1 MKKKIIVLGCIMTF
15 VLALSIFNKN
25 DYKKETMKDAQKSQ
39 IISLNVEQT
48 AGAGDY
54 KAVTQNTWPTDGYE
68 FNKYRS
74 GCENGSILSWDDTKK
89 SVIMGGDLSD
99 KCYVYFDKID
109 LVCPESFNITKKI
122 DYSNT
127 IPAFFASELNY
138 SITKNYNIDKLIITK
153 TTGEIIEVPYDVE
166 TNMFSSFE
174 DSIGASGVVGIQ
186 KIGVGTLSFINGSSC
201 NIEFT
206 LTIDSS
212 SNEL

>member
-1 MKKKIIVLGCIMTF
+1 MKKRIIILGCIMTF
-15 VLALSIFNKN
+15 VLALTIFNKN
-25 DYKKETMKDAQKSQ
+25 DYKKETMEDAKKSQ
-39 IISLNVEQT
+39 IISLNLEQT

-54 KAVTQNTWPTDGYE
+54 KSVTQNTWPTDGYE
-68 FNKYRS
+68 FNKEKS
-74 GCENGSILSWDDTKK
+74 GCENGGKLSWDVTKK
-89 SVIMGGDLSD
+89 NVVINGNISD
-99 KCYVYFDKID
+99 KCYAYFDKID
-109 LVCPESFNITKKI
+109 LVCPESFNITKQI

-127 IPAFFASELNY
+127 IPAFLASELNY

-153 TTGEIIEVPYDVE
+153 TTGEIIEVPYDIE

-206 LTIDSS
+206 LTLEVNSS
-212 SNEL
+212 EL